1 MKLLNRK
8 SRLQRLL
15 DNVSDSLDVPGGV
28 KFSLPDMGSA
38 NPLKDGLTQRK
49 ALKAGLIG
57 GGLAGLTAASAGVS
71 SLRRRTEGAR
81 GDS

>member
-1 MKLLNRK
+1 MRLLNKK

-15 DNVSDSLDVPGGV
+15 DTVNDSVDVPSGF
-28 KFSLPDMGSA
+28 KFSLPDVGSG
-38 NPLKDGLTQRK
+38 NPLKGGLTQGR
-49 ALKAGLIG
+49 AAKAGLIA

-81 GDS
+81 DNS